1 VRHLGS
7 SGLVLFTLLAACS
20 AGEAP
25 GVGAH
30 DDGGSTSVGGKG
42 QPAGGT
48 SSGTSG
54 KGGVSAGGS
63 AATGTGGSSN
73 GGSGGDAGSS
83 GGSAGDQVPT
93 INCQA
98 PNAGSATL
106 RLLTSHEFDATINT
120 IFPQIAGKWSNTLP
134 ANSVSVYGF
143 DNDASAVVGNQ
154 LASALLDTA
163 LSVATAATG
172 ADLQNILSCAATTK
186 DHACAGTF
194 VDTFGKRLFR
204 RPVAA
209 AESKR
214 YLDLFDQGLA
224 LSDFPTALKWVI
236 AGMIQ
241 SPYAIY
247 RSELGVVQNGARAL
261 TAYEMATELSYAFK
275 GLPPDDALLAKA
287 EAAGNGPLT
296 DPVGEATAMLA
307 TNEGKLV
314 VQSFFSAYLGTTGLT
329 SKVKAN
335 LTTGDAN
342 YVTASPLMAQETA
355 SFINNVIIQGSGKLS
370 DLLTDRRTYPS
381 QALARFYGT
390 SPTSNTKF
398 PIPASD
404 GAEVMRPDG
413 QGVGILAQGSFLA
426 SHANTDASSPTQ
438 RGLFVYSRL
447 LCRPKLSPPDT
458 VPPLKTS
465 PTAKTTRQRYEEA
478 HAGAGACHSCHMNF
492 DPIGFGFEAFDE
504 GGRFRTQENGEAI
517 NTVSGLPS
525 DAGDL
530 IPFNDQEGL
539 AGLLLMQ
546 PEIGECFAAYLATYA
561 FGSAEA
567 CIGTSKAADLY
578 SGSASIMDA
587 FTGLAAEPHF
597 STRNAK

>member
-1 VRHLGS
+1 MRHFGS
-7 SGLVLFTLLAACS
+7 SGLVVFTLLAACS

-30 DDGGSTSVGGKG
+30 DDGGSAGVSGKGQAMGGTSGASGNGGKG
-42 QPAGGT
+42 
-48 SSGTSG
+48 
-54 KGGVSAGGS
+54 GGS
-63 AATGTGGSSN
+63 AASGGSVGGSSGN
-73 GGSGGDAGSS
+73 GGSGAGS
-83 GGSAGDQVPT
+83 GGTGGQVPT
-93 INCQA
+93 IGCQA
-98 PNAGSATL
+98 PNSGSATL
-106 RLLTSHEFDATINT
+106 RLLTSREFNATVNA

-143 DNDASAVVGNQ
+143 DNDASSVVGNQ

-172 ADLQNILSCAATTK
+172 SDLQNILPCAASAK
-186 DHACAGTF
+186 DHACAQTF
-194 VDTFGKRLFR
+194 VDGFGKRLFR
-204 RPVAA
+204 RPVAS

-247 RSELGVVQNGARAL
+247 RSELGTVKNGARAL
-261 TAYEMATELSYAFK
+261 SAYEMATELSYAFK
-275 GLPPDDALLAKA
+275 GLPPDDALLAEA
-287 EAAGNGPLT
+287 EAAGSAPLS
-296 DPVGEATAMLA
+296 DPVGKATAMLGTDA
-307 TNEGKLV
+307 GKLV

-335 LTTGDAN
+335 LATGDAN

-370 DLLTDRRTYPS
+370 DLLTDRRTYPT
-381 QALARFYGT
+381 QALARFYAS
-390 SPTSNTKF
+390 SPTSSTKF
-398 PIPASD
+398 PLPASD

-465 PTAKTTRQRYEEA
+465 ATAKTTRQRYEEA
-478 HAGAGACHSCHMNF
+478 HAGSGVCHSCHMNF

-504 GGRFRTQENGEAI
+504 GGRFRTQENGEPI
-517 NTVSGLPS
+517 NTVSSLTS
-525 DAGDL
+525 DTDEEVA
-530 IPFNDQEGL
+530 FNDQEGL
-539 AGLLLMQ
+539 AAALLTQ

-567 CIGTSKAADLY
+567 CLGTSKAADLY
-578 SGSASIMDA
+578 AGSASIMDA
-587 FTGLAAEPHF
+587 FAGLAAEPHF
-597 STRNAK
+597 STRNTK